1 MDKLQEL
8 TDRLYNEGLS
18 KGKAEGEAILAKAR
32 EDAAAMVDEARKK
45 AEAIILQ
52 ATRQDLESLVVAKVA
67 DTQIKEALSAPEFIK
82 GIITAVA
89 KNFSAQEQSDIA
101 MVLPESLKAQLEP
114 FLRNELGKVLGT
126 GVKAEFSK
134 KVAGGGRSLRSR
146 GRSSGDRGRPLRS
159 SARSSVSRGHLSV
172 AKGSSAMDGSRS
184 SVPRARRRNGYTSA
198 SATRSQGRATA

>member
-45 AEAIILQ
+45 AEQIILKAEKDAEDLRTKAESDVRTASLQALQ
-52 ATRQDLESLVVAKVA
+52 ATRQDLETLVVAKVA
-67 DTQIKEALSAPEFIK
+67 DTQVKDALSAPEFIK

-134 KVAGGGRSLRSR
+134 KVAGGFTIG
-146 GRSSGDRGRPLRS
+146 P
-159 SARSSVSRGHLSV
+159 A
-172 AKGSSAMDGSRS
+172 DGSYFISLTDEAFRELIGEYLR
-184 SVPRARRRNGYTSA
+184 P
-198 SATRSQGRATA
+198 ATKKILFG

>member
-45 AEAIILQ
+45 AEQIILKAEKDAEDLRTKAESDVRTASLQALQ
-52 ATRQDLESLVVAKVA
+52 ATRQDLETLVVAKVA
-67 DTQIKEALSAPEFIK
+67 DTQVKDALSAPEFIK

-114 FLRNELGKVLGT
+114 FLRNELGNDTGQLGIPLNL
-126 GVKAEFSK
+126 VFYRI
-134 KVAGGGRSLRSR
+134 VAFRSDIAAFD
-146 GRSSGDRGRPLRS
+146 GIDRIGLDR
-159 SARSSVSRGHLSV
+159 LSV
-172 AKGSSAMDGSRS
+172 VG
-184 SVPRARRRNGYTSA
+184 
-198 SATRSQGRATA
+198 Q

>member
-45 AEAIILQ
+45 AEQIILKAEKDAEDLRTKAESDVRTASLQALQ
-52 ATRQDLESLVVAKVA
+52 ATRQDLETLVVAKVA
-67 DTQIKEALSAPEFIK
+67 DTQVKDALSAPEFIK

-134 KVAGGGRSLRSR
+134 KVAGGFTIG
-146 GRSSGDRGRPLRS
+146 P
-159 SARSSVSRGHLSV
+159 A
-172 AKGSSAMDGSRS
+172 DGSYFISLSDESFSELIGAYIR
-184 SVPRARRRNGYTSA
+184 P
-198 SATRSQGRATA
+198 ATKKILFGDE

>member
-45 AEAIILQ
+45 AEQIILKAEKDAEDLRTKAESDVRTASLQALQ
-52 ATRQDLESLVVAKVA
+52 ATRQDLESLVVAKIA
-67 DTQIKEALSAPEFIK
+67 DTQVKDALSAPEFIK

-134 KVAGGGRSLRSR
+134 KVAGGFTIG
-146 GRSSGDRGRPLRS
+146 P
-159 SARSSVSRGHLSV
+159 A
-172 AKGSSAMDGSRS
+172 DGSYFIS
-184 SVPRARRRNGYTSA
+184 LSDETFRALIGEYLRP
-198 SATRSQGRATA
+198 ATKKLLFGE